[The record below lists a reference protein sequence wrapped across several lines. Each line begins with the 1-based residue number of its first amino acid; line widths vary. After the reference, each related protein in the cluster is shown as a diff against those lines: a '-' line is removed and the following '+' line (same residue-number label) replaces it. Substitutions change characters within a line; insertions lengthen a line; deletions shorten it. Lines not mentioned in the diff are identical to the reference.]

1 MDAGSERPQ
10 PHFRPINASLTERG
24 PTTDALDATL
34 IGNLL
39 DRSHTTAPQD
49 VPQLA
54 AEELYRVGAVD
65 VAFWMQDYDQLVL
78 HALDIPGQ
86 PTAQVEAIDGTVAG
100 AAFTRHAAVERVEQD
115 GGTRVWL
122 PLLDGTDRVGV
133 MALTLEN
140 VDDELRGHL
149 RRVAANIAHLF
160 FSKGK
165 YTDEYFRVR
174 RSRELRLA
182 AEMQWA
188 LLPPLNITTPQVA
201 IAGLLEPAYDVA
213 GDSFD
218 YALNTE
224 GLHFAIFDAM
234 GHGLSSA
241 IMATTAISAYRHARR
256 SGVALRDMYGR
267 IDQILGTQFGV
278 DTFATAQMGLLD
290 VGSGAFEWVN
300 AGHPPPLLVRDG
312 AVSFLEG
319 DPTLPVGFGGA
330 DPTVVREQLEPG
342 DRLLFFTDGV
352 VEQRNP
358 RGEMI
363 GESIVAERLVHHLAD
378 EVPSA
383 EVLRRVNRDLLD
395 IAGGQDYRD
404 DATMVLIYWMGP
416 QDAISGVPTQ
426 RA

>member
-1 MDAGSERPQ
+1 MDAGRKAPQ
-10 PHFRPINASLTERG
+10 PHFHPINAALTERG
-24 PTTDALDATL
+24 PTTGALDATL

-39 DRSHTTAPQD
+39 DRSHTTAPHD
-49 VPQLA
+49 VAQLA
-54 AEELYRVGAVD
+54 ADELYRAGAVD
-65 VAFWMQDYDQLVL
+65 VAFWMQDYDQQML
-78 HALDIPGQ
+78 HALAVTGHAA
-86 PTAQVEAIDGTVAG
+86 AQDEAIDGTVAG
-100 AAFTRHAAVERVEQD
+100 GAFTRHAAVERVGQD

-133 MALTLEN
+133 MALTLEDI
-140 VDDELRGHL
+140 DDELRGHL
-149 RRVAANIAHLF
+149 RRLAANIAHLF

-165 YTDEYFRVR
+165 YTDEYFRLR

-201 IAGLLEPAYDVA
+201 IAGLLEPAYEVA

-218 YALNTE
+218 YALNAE

-234 GHGLSSA
+234 GHGLTSA

-256 SGVALRDMYGR
+256 SRVPLRDMYGQ

-300 AGHPPPLLVRDG
+300 AGHPPPVLVRDG
-312 AVSFLEG
+312 AVRFLEG

-330 DPTVVREQLEPG
+330 DPTVVREQLEPR

-352 VEQRNP
+352 IEQRNR

-363 GESIVAERLVHHLAD
+363 GERVLAERLVQHLAE

-383 EVLRRVNRDLLD
+383 EVLRRVNRDLLE
-395 IAGGQDYRD
+395 IAGGQGYSD

-416 QDAISGVPTQ
+416 QDVISGVT
-426 RA
+426 ASGA